1 MLHAHRPKAAALT
14 AKPTILVMQPHLEG
28 IAAQLDPGFTV
39 LRAWAAPSP
48 EAEREVLAVVVAGE
62 FALDKARL
70 EAMPA
75 LKLIACFT
83 SGYDGI
89 DVAWARGRGLEVT
102 HALGVN
108 HEDVA
113 DHALGLILASRR
125 RIVEGD
131 REVRDGGWSVRHKTL
146 TSSLKD
152 QKLGLVGLGRIGE
165 ALGRRADVM
174 GMDTAWWGPRPK
186 PGASWPRRD
195 SLLALADWAD
205 ILVVASRADESN
217 RGLISAEV
225 MTALGPRGLLVN
237 VARGQLVDEDALI
250 AALAAGTLGAAALD
264 VFAEEPSPA
273 RRWADVP
280 NTVLTPHTAGATRE
294 AVRGMLLM
302 LKANLD
308 AVLGGAAPVT
318 PVEG

>member
-1 MLHAHRPKAAALT
+1 MT
-14 AKPTILVMQPHLEG
+14 AKPTLLVMQPHLEG
-28 IAAQLDPGFTV
+28 IATGLEPGFTV
-39 LRAWAAPSP
+39 LRAWATPDVA
-48 EAEREVLAVVVAGE
+48 AEREAQAVVVAGE
-62 FALDKARL
+62 FPLDKARL

-83 SGYDGI
+83 SGYDGV
-89 DVAWARGRGLEVT
+89 DVDWARGRGLEVT

-113 DHALGLILASRR
+113 DHALGLILASHR
-125 RIVEGD
+125 RIVQGD
-131 REVRDGGWSVRHKTL
+131 REVRGGGWSARHKTL
-146 TSSLKD
+146 TLSLKG

-186 PGASWPRRD
+186 AQASWPRQE

-205 ILVVASRADESN
+205 ILVVACRADEAN
-217 RGLISAEV
+217 RGLISAQV
-225 MTALGPRGLLVN
+225 MAALGPRGLLVN

-250 AALAAGTLGAAALD
+250 AALKAGTLGAVALD

-273 RRWADVP
+273 DRWADVP
-280 NTVLTPHTAGATRE
+280 HTVLTPHTAGATRQ
-294 AVRGMLLM
+294 AVAGMFEL
-302 LKANLD
+302 LKANLE
-308 AVLGGAAPVT
+308 AVLGGRAPVT
-318 PVEG
+318 PAGD